1 MARVMPRSNSV
12 NVSHALHC
20 TLGADTLV
28 DLVDVRLILPV
39 PARCAR
45 VRRRRT
51 HIWRELPLG
60 ILHLR
65 IPVIPFRT
73 VAVVSEDLQRSIL
86 AILNSFVVLLPQL
99 LVLVSG
105 FGLLSLHPHPSN
117 FFLVAFG
124 HYSPPSSTLAIIL
137 RQVSYQCVSPS
148 GSLRIAECVIC
159 SSICPSANPA
169 SAAASLR

>member
-51 HIWRELPLG
+51 YIRRELPLG

-65 IPVIPFRT
+65 IPVIPFGT
-73 VAVVSEDLQRSIL
+73 VAIVSENLQRSVL
-86 AILNSFVVLLPQL
+86 SVLNSFVVLLPQL
-99 LVLVSG
+99 FILVSG
-105 FGLLSLHPHPSN
+105 FRLLAFDSHARDLL
-117 FFLVAFG
+117 LVVF
-124 HYSPPSSTLAIIL
+124 
-137 RQVSYQCVSPS
+137 
-148 GSLRIAECVIC
+148 
-159 SSICPSANPA
+159 
-169 SAAASLR
+169 